1 MAISKDRLA
10 AIISGKAAKLC
21 SSESQKQI
29 KALGTS
35 TSNRLDEVTMQ
46 GDDMAAQ
53 YEAMLGYNDDNDSDI
68 RDSRDISFTSDDVQL
83 SNLPEHIKKSML
95 EHNIDRSGLGGTS
108 VLDSMGIKPKKN
120 VKATQRTPITEQ
132 QQMPQQYAM
141 PSVQSNVDYS
151 IIRAVV
157 NECLKEYFGKQ
168 PLNEGVSALET
179 VALKGKTISLVDN
192 KGNIYQGNLKLVGN
206 TNDKKQ

>member
-35 TSNRLDEVTMQ
+35 MSNRLDEATMQ

-53 YEAMLGYNDDNDSDI
+53 YEAMLGYNSDENS
-68 RDSRDISFTSDDVQL
+68 DSRDISFTSDDVQL

-108 VLDSMGIKPKKN
+108 VLDSKKKKKKKN
-120 VKATQRTPITEQ
+120 VKVTQRTPITEQ

-141 PSVQSNVDYS
+141 PSVQNNVDYS

-168 PLNEGVSALET
+168 PLNEGISALET

-206 TNDKKQ
+206 TNDKK

>member
-35 TSNRLDEVTMQ
+35 ISNRLDEATMQ

-53 YEAMLGYNDDNDSDI
+53 YEAMLGYNSDENS
-68 RDSRDISFTSDDVQL
+68 DSRDISFTSDDVQL

-120 VKATQRTPITEQ
+120 VKVTQRTPITEQ

>member
-35 TSNRLDEVTMQ
+35 MSNRLDEATMQ

-53 YEAMLGYNDDNDSDI
+53 YEAMLGYNSDENS
-68 RDSRDISFTSDDVQL
+68 DSRDISFTSDDVQL

-120 VKATQRTPITEQ
+120 VKVTQRTPITEQ

-141 PSVQSNVDYS
+141 PSVQNNVDYS
-151 IIRAVV
+151 IIRAAV

-168 PLNEGVSALET
+168 PLNEGISALET

-206 TNDKKQ
+206 TNDKK

>member
-35 TSNRLDEVTMQ
+35 MSNRLDEATMQ

-53 YEAMLGYNDDNDSDI
+53 YEAMLGYNDDNDSDV

-120 VKATQRTPITEQ
+120 VKVTQRTPITEQ

>member
-1 MAISKDRLA
+1 MAITKDRLA
-10 AIISGKAAKLC
+10 SIISGKAAKLC

-29 KALGTS
+29 RAMGS
-35 TSNRLDEVTMQ
+35 SISNRLDEATMQ

-53 YEAMLGYNDDNDSDI
+53 YEAMLGYNSDDNDGGSSKDI
-68 RDSRDISFTSDDVQL
+68 TFTSADAQM

-95 EHNIDRSGLGGTS
+95 EHNIDRSGLGGAS
-108 VLDSMGIKPKKN
+108 VLDSMGIKPKKGVRN
-120 VKATQRTPITEQ
+120 VQRTPITEQ
-132 QQMPQQYAM
+132 QQMPQQYAVPAM
-141 PSVQSNVDYS
+141 PNNVDYS
-151 IIRAVV
+151 IIKAVV

-168 PLNEGVSALET
+168 PLNEGISALET

-192 KGNIYQGNLKLVGN
+192 KGNIYQGNLKLIGN

>member
-35 TSNRLDEVTMQ
+35 MSNRLDEATMQ

-53 YEAMLGYNDDNDSDI
+53 YEAMLGYNSDENS
-68 RDSRDISFTSDDVQL
+68 DSRDISFTSDDVQL

-120 VKATQRTPITEQ
+120 VKVTQRTPITEQ

-141 PSVQSNVDYS
+141 PSVQKNVDYS

-168 PLNEGVSALET
+168 PLNEGISALET

>member
-35 TSNRLDEVTMQ
+35 ISNRLDEATMQ

-53 YEAMLGYNDDNDSDI
+53 YEAMLGYNSDENS
-68 RDSRDISFTSDDVQL
+68 DSRDISFTSDDVQL

-120 VKATQRTPITEQ
+120 VKVTQRTPITEQ

-141 PSVQSNVDYS
+141 PSVQNNVDYS

-157 NECLKEYFGKQ
+157 NECLKEYFDKQ
-168 PLNEGVSALET
+168 PLNEGISALET

>member
-21 SSESQKQI
+21 SPESQKQI
-29 KALGTS
+29 KALGNS
-35 TSNRLDEVTMQ
+35 MSNRLDEATMQ
-46 GDDMAAQ
+46 GDDMSAQ
-53 YEAMLGYNDDNDSDI
+53 YEAMLGYSNDEKSDV
-68 RDSRDISFTSDDVQL
+68 RESRDMSFTSDDVQM

-95 EHNIDRSGLGGTS
+95 EHNIDRSALGGTS
-108 VLDSMGIKPKKN
+108 VLDSMGIKPKKVSKN
-120 VKATQRTPITEQ
+120 VQRASITEQ
-132 QQMPQQYAM
+132 QQIPQQYAVPSM
-141 PSVQSNVDYS
+141 PSNVDYS

-168 PLNEGVSALET
+168 PLNEGISALET

-192 KGNIYQGNLKLVGN
+192 KGNIYQGNLKLIGN

>member
-10 AIISGKAAKLC
+10 SIISGKAAKLC
-21 SSESQKQI
+21 SSESQRQI
-29 KALGTS
+29 REMGTNMS
-35 TSNRLDEVTMQ
+35 SRLNEAAMQ

-53 YEAMLGYNDDNDSDI
+53 YEAMLGYNSDDNDGGSSKDI
-68 RDSRDISFTSDDVQL
+68 TFTSADAQM

-108 VLDSMGIKPKKN
+108 VLDSMGIKPKKATKN
-120 VKATQRTPITEQ
+120 VQRTPITEQ
-132 QQMPQQYAM
+132 QQQMPQQYAVPAM
-141 PSVQSNVDYS
+141 PSNVDYS

-168 PLNEGVSALET
+168 PLNEGISALET

-192 KGNIYQGNLKLVGN
+192 KGNIYQGNLKLIGN

>member
-35 TSNRLDEVTMQ
+35 MSNRLDEATMQ

-53 YEAMLGYNDDNDSDI
+53 YEAMLGYNSDENS
-68 RDSRDISFTSDDVQL
+68 DSRDISFTSDDVQS

-120 VKATQRTPITEQ
+120 VKVTQRTPITEQ

-141 PSVQSNVDYS
+141 PSVQNNVDYS

-168 PLNEGVSALET
+168 PLNEGISALET

-206 TNDKKQ
+206 TNDKK

>member
-35 TSNRLDEVTMQ
+35 MSNRLDEATMQ
-46 GDDMAAQ
+46 GADMAAQ
-53 YEAMLGYNDDNDSDI
+53 YEAMLGYNSDENS
-68 RDSRDISFTSDDVQL
+68 DSRDISFTSDDVQL

-120 VKATQRTPITEQ
+120 VKVTQRTPITEQ

-141 PSVQSNVDYS
+141 PSVQNNVDYS

-168 PLNEGVSALET
+168 PLNEGISALET

>member
-35 TSNRLDEVTMQ
+35 MSNRLDEATMQ

-53 YEAMLGYNDDNDSDI
+53 YEAMLGYNSDENS
-68 RDSRDISFTSDDVQL
+68 DSRDISFTSDDVQS

-120 VKATQRTPITEQ
+120 VKVTQRTPITEQ

-141 PSVQSNVDYS
+141 PSVQNNVDYS

-168 PLNEGVSALET
+168 PLNEGISALET

>member
-29 KALGTS
+29 KALGNS
-35 TSNRLDEVTMQ
+35 KSNRLDEATMQ

-53 YEAMLGYNDDNDSDI
+53 YEAMLGYNSDEDSDAN
-68 RDSRDISFTSDDVQL
+68 DINYTANDVQM

-95 EHNIDRSGLGGTS
+95 EHNIDRSGLGGS
-108 VLDSMGIKPKKN
+108 SILDSMGIKPKKASKN
-120 VKATQRTPITEQ
+120 TQRAPITEQ
-132 QQMPQQYAM
+132 HQIPQQYAM

-192 KGNIYQGNLKLVGN
+192 KGNIYQGTLKLVGN

>member
-35 TSNRLDEVTMQ
+35 MSNRLDEATMQ

-53 YEAMLGYNDDNDSDI
+53 YEAMLGYNDDNDSDV

-120 VKATQRTPITEQ
+120 VKVTQRTPITEQ

-141 PSVQSNVDYS
+141 PSVQNNVDYS

-168 PLNEGVSALET
+168 PLNEGISALET